1 MGTCVR
7 GTLHTWDLLTRE
19 KLLWAWLSAGG
30 KSPRIGVVRLVHKL
44 LTTGSISRTIP
55 SWLNLRYATMREKNQ
70 ELQGLIAEQADVWRP
85 QRYGWP
91 NSIHACSTESPE
103 NPTSQ
108 LAVLVTIGVT
118 KGRSVRTT
126 HRLTKPR
133 ATIGKMG
140 DG

>member
-55 SWLNLRYATMREKNQ
+55 SWLNLRYATMREK
-70 ELQGLIAEQADVWRP
+70 
-85 QRYGWP
+85 
-91 NSIHACSTESPE
+91 
-103 NPTSQ
+103 
-108 LAVLVTIGVT
+108 
-118 KGRSVRTT
+118 
-126 HRLTKPR
+126 KPR
-133 ATIGKMG
+133 VAGIDRGTGRCVATAEVWLAEFHTCLQYRVTGES
-140 DG
+140 D